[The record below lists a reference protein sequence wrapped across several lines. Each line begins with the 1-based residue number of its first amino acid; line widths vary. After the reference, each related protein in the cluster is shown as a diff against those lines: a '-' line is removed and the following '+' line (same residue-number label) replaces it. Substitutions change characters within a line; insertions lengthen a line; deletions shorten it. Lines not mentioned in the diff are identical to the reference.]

1 MKQSISKDEIVALIG
16 RPLSSYEEQNFTIL
30 NELTSE
36 RLNKLLNGGFDSATD
51 WTSGLKILYA
61 RLFNVSELERNHDT
75 GISRKAVDGYSVDF
89 KENTNYYAQFCE
101 ENADLIAKYR
111 ISNGGIRHGKTI
123 YEDIR
128 YFF

>member
-1 MKQSISKDEIVALIG
+1 MKQPISKDEIVALIG

-30 NELTSE
+30 SELTSE

-61 RLFNVSELERNHDT
+61 RLFNISELERNHDA
-75 GISRKAVDGYSVDF
+75 GISSKSVDGYSVSF
-89 KENTNYYAQFCE
+89 KENINYFARFCE
-101 ENADLIAKYR
+101 ENVDLIARYR
-111 ISNGGIRHGKTI
+111 LSGGGIRHGKTI

-128 YFF
+128 HFF

>member
-1 MKQSISKDEIVALIG
+1 MKQPISKDEIVALIG

-30 NELTSE
+30 SELTSE
-36 RLNKLLNGGFDSATD
+36 RLNKLLNGGFDSATN
-51 WTSGLKILYA
+51 WTSGLKMLYA
-61 RLFNVSELERNHDT
+61 RLFNVSELERSHDA

-128 YFF
+128 HFF

>member
-1 MKQSISKDEIVALIG
+1 MKQPISKDEIVALIG

-36 RLNKLLNGGFDSATD
+36 RLNRLLNGGFDSAAD

-61 RLFNVSELERNHDT
+61 RLFNISELERNHDT
-75 GISRKAVDGYSVDF
+75 GISRKSVDGYSVDF

-111 ISNGGIRHGKTI
+111 ISNSGIRHGKTI

>member
-36 RLNKLLNGGFDSATD
+36 RLNKLLNGGFDSAAD

-61 RLFNVSELERNHDT
+61 RLFSVSELERNHDA
-75 GISRKAVDGYSVDF
+75 GISSKSVDGYSVNF
-89 KENTNYYAQFCE
+89 KENINYFARFCE

-128 YFF
+128 HFF

>member
-1 MKQSISKDEIVALIG
+1 MKQPISKDEIVALIG

-36 RLNKLLNGGFDSATD
+36 RLNKLLNGGFDSAAD

-61 RLFNVSELERNHDT
+61 RLFSVSELERNHDA
-75 GISRKAVDGYSVDF
+75 GISSKSVDGYSVNF
-89 KENTNYYAQFCE
+89 KENINYFARFCE

-111 ISNGGIRHGKTI
+111 IFNGGIRHGKTI

-128 YFF
+128 HFF

>member
-1 MKQSISKDEIVALIG
+1 MKQPISKDEIVALIG

-36 RLNKLLNGGFDSATD
+36 RLNRLLNGGFDSATD

-61 RLFNVSELERNHDT
+61 RLFNIGELERNHDA
-75 GISRKAVDGYSVDF
+75 GISRKSVDGYSVDF
-89 KENTNYYAQFCE
+89 KENIDYYAQFCE

-128 YFF
+128 HFF

>member
-1 MKQSISKDEIVALIG
+1 MKQPISKDEIVALIG

-36 RLNKLLNGGFDSATD
+36 RLNRLLNGGFDSATD

-61 RLFNVSELERNHDT
+61 RLFNIGELERNHDA
-75 GISRKAVDGYSVDF
+75 GISRKSVDGYSVDF

-128 YFF
+128 HFF

>member
-1 MKQSISKDEIVALIG
+1 MKQPISKDEIVALIG

-36 RLNKLLNGGFDSATD
+36 RLNRLLNGGFDSVTA
-51 WTSGLKILYA
+51 WTSGLKVLYA
-61 RLFNVSELERNHDT
+61 RLFNISELERNHDAS
-75 GISRKAVDGYSVDF
+75 ISRKTVDGYSVDF
-89 KENTNYYAQFCE
+89 KENINYYAQFCE

-128 YFF
+128 HFF